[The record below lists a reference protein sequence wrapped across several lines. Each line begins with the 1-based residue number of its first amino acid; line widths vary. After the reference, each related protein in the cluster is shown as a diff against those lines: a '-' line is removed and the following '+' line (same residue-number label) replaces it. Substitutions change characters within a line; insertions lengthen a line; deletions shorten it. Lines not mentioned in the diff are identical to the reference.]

1 VAWLE
6 MTENTIRQ
14 AEPVDLTGEIEVIE
28 AKYNKF
34 RVSTPIKMLL
44 SAVSFLLKN
53 VKHLKKNFQCIAY
66 ILTLLYFA

>member
-1 VAWLE
+1 

-14 AEPVDLTGEIEVIE
+14 AEPIDLTGEIEVIE

-53 VKHLKKNFQCIAY
+53 VKNLKKNFQCLAY

>member
-1 VAWLE
+1 